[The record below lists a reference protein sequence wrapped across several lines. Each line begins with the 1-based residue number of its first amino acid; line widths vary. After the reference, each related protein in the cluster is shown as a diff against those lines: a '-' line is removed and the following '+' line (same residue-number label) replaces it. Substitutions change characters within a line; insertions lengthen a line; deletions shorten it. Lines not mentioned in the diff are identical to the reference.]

1 MNKTIGNN
9 LPRIK
14 VQNQYA
20 IKELIYKFG
29 PISRFETAERLGLT
43 LPTITTSV
51 STMLKKGLLKEVENN
66 SEIKTLGRRTMLV
79 DINEDYAYYFGV
91 EIRGSGR
98 RALISNAKG
107 ETICSLSDEE
117 HVSLYEDALKS
128 AASLFSQLLKKA
140 SLTPSD
146 IQCVGL
152 TVPGLVDDV
161 SGRLIIH
168 PGNKWRDKPIKNDFS
183 ALTGFTGEICVEN
196 NTIARAY
203 AMSMFEGRN
212 LKDADS
218 IAYMFVSI
226 GIGCPL
232 LSDVRSHFGYV
243 TGEGEV
249 GHMVMDPKGPKCVC
263 GNHGCLEAYSSEK
276 TIENEALVAVA
287 KGESEVLSAIL
298 DKNGKIT
305 TDDVMEAASNGD
317 EKARAIIDKA
327 IGYLGL
333 AIANIDNFVRPEY
346 VVIEAK
352 LFDDMENRKQLLE
365 VIHKNLYRE
374 TMSDYRFFF
383 RQRDDYSGA
392 KGAAAVAIKHDLELF
407 IE

>member
-14 VQNQYA
+14 VLNQYA

-51 STMLKKGLLKEVENN
+51 STMLKKGLFKEVKNN
-66 SEIKTLGRRTMLV
+66 SEVKTLGRRTMLV
-79 DINEDYAYYFGV
+79 DINENYAYYFGV

-98 RALISNAKG
+98 RAMISNAKG
-107 ETICSLSDEE
+107 EAICSLSDERQ
-117 HVSLYEDALKS
+117 VTLYEDALES
-128 AASLFSQLLKKA
+128 ASSLFSSLLEKA
-140 SLTPSD
+140 KLTLSD

-168 PGNKWRDKPIKNDFS
+168 PGNKWRDKLIKSDFS
-183 ALTGFTGEICVEN
+183 TLTGFKGEICVEN

-212 LKDADS
+212 LNGADS

-232 LSDVRSHFGYV
+232 LSDIRSHFGNV

-276 TIENEALVAVA
+276 TIETEASLAAENGESEALVAIM
-287 KGESEVLSAIL
+287 E
-298 DKNGKIT
+298 KNGKIT
-305 TDDVMEAASNGD
+305 TEDVMLSATNGD
-317 EKARAIIDKA
+317 RRSQEIIEKAIE
-327 IGYLGL
+327 YLGL

-352 LFDDMENRKQLLE
+352 IFDDMENRKKLLE

-392 KGAAAVAIKHDLELF
+392 KGAIAVAIKHDLECF